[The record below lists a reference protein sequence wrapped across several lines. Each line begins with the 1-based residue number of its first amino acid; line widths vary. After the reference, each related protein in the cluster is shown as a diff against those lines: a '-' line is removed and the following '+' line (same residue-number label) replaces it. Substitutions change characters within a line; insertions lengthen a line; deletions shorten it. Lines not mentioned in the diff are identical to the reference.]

1 MKELIEIWTES
12 DSPAENE
19 SAKILVGFY
28 CKIDLPNQVLIE
40 WMVQKPVM
48 YLKCN
53 EVLLEFIT
61 TNFSKPIEQAGED

>member
-28 CKIDLPNQVLIE
+28 CKIDLPN
-40 WMVQKPVM
+40 
-48 YLKCN
+48 
-53 EVLLEFIT
+53 
-61 TNFSKPIEQAGED
+61 